1 MHIASGNKKW
11 YKRPR
16 KQHRVKEKGALGNR
30 RVALKPHA
38 SKIRQWVEEG
48 RGDTW
53 IAQELNT
60 TPSSVQS
67 FRSRNSIYRR
77 DPVRR
82 GQLSEHPAVLEET
95 EGGIVLKTDAT
106 DSEVF
111 DREWRHYLRG
121 SPEDLQVVITQDR
134 IYLEKVRSLAHRSPR
149 RVAAPSGGSRSTA
162 RASGAPSRKR
172 GTRPV
177 PRTLLQ
183 APGLAYARHKGR
195 QRSHGTYSRP
205 GARSGQP

>member
-1 MHIASGNKKW
+1 M
-11 YKRPR
+11 
-16 KQHRVKEKGALGNR
+16 GNR

-38 SKIRQWVEEG
+38 SKIRRWVEEG

-82 GQLSEHPAVLEET
+82 GQLSEHPAVLDET
-95 EGGIVLKTDAT
+95 EGGIVLRTDAR

-111 DREWRHYLRG
+111 DREWRRYLRG
-121 SPEDLQVVITQDR
+121 SPDDLQVVITQDR
-134 IYLEKVRSLAHRSPR
+134 IYLEKIR
-149 RVAAPSGGSRSTA
+149 
-162 RASGAPSRKR
+162 
-172 GTRPV
+172 
-177 PRTLLQ
+177 
-183 APGLAYARHKGR
+183 
-195 QRSHGTYSRP
+195 
-205 GARSGQP
+205 

>member
-1 MHIASGNKKW
+1 M
-11 YKRPR
+11 
-16 KQHRVKEKGALGNR
+16 GNR

-38 SKIRQWVEEG
+38 SKIRRWVEEG

-82 GQLSEHPAVLEET
+82 GQLSEHPAVLDET
-95 EGGIVLKTDAT
+95 EDGILLKTDAR

-111 DREWRHYLRG
+111 DREWREYLGG
-121 SPEDLQVVITQDR
+121 SPDDLQVVITQDR
-134 IYLEKVRSLAHRSPR
+134 IYVEKVR
-149 RVAAPSGGSRSTA
+149 
-162 RASGAPSRKR
+162 
-172 GTRPV
+172 
-177 PRTLLQ
+177 
-183 APGLAYARHKGR
+183 
-195 QRSHGTYSRP
+195 
-205 GARSGQP
+205 

>member
-1 MHIASGNKKW
+1 MG
-11 YKRPR
+11 R
-16 KQHRVKEKGALGNR
+16 
-30 RVALKPHA
+30 
-38 SKIRQWVEEG
+38 EG

-95 EGGIVLKTDAT
+95 EDGIVLKTEAR

-111 DREWRHYLRG
+111 AREWRHYLRR

-134 IYLEKVRSLAHRSPR
+134 IYLEKVR
-149 RVAAPSGGSRSTA
+149 
-162 RASGAPSRKR
+162 
-172 GTRPV
+172 
-177 PRTLLQ
+177 
-183 APGLAYARHKGR
+183 
-195 QRSHGTYSRP
+195 
-205 GARSGQP
+205 